1 VKQREIVAVIPTV
14 KAKALNFVFVI
25 AVAHSAES
33 TRLWRDPGP
42 IETLDLAAGP
52 GGRNHAPVPP
62 FQFVEEETHGRWPK
76 VMVLDASRRKWVVKF
91 GEEVKAE
98 TFASRIS
105 WALGYPV
112 RASYYVSNGRIQR
125 VTTLKRTAKFI
136 RPNGEFGDARFQ
148 MFDRD
153 GFRQVPDG
161 KLDLA
166 ERRADQRE
174 LNGLKLTL
182 LLVANWDL
190 KSDNT
195 GVFDIA
201 GERYKVVTDWG
212 ATMGDPA
219 AADRTRRKW
228 NCEAFASRTKSLLD
242 GVDSG
247 YVHFNYTQ
255 YLGRHEQAL
264 ANNITVADLEWF
276 LGRAEKLTDDQVRGA
291 LLASGAAAAEATCF
305 TRAFRERLKLF
316 AAATRSP
323 RSSMSPSARHENS
336 GLR

>member
-1 VKQREIVAVIPTV
+1 MAEGRGARRL
-14 KAKALNFVFVI
+14 AKEMGSQIRRGSQSGNI
-25 AVAHSAES
+25 C
-33 TRLWRDPGP
+33 
-42 IETLDLAAGP
+42 LA
-52 GGRNHAPVPP
+52 
-62 FQFVEEETHGRWPK
+62 
-76 VMVLDASRRKWVVKF
+76 
-91 GEEVKAE
+91 
-98 TFASRIS
+98 IS

-125 VTTLKRTAKFI
+125 VTTLKRAAKFI
-136 RPNGEFGDARFQ
+136 KPNGEFDDARFQ

-153 GFRQVPDG
+153 GFRQVPGG

-166 ERRADQRE
+166 ERRSDQRE
-174 LNGLKLTL
+174 LNALKLTL

-201 GERYKVVTDWG
+201 GERYTAVTDWG

-228 NCEAFASRTKSLLD
+228 NCEAFANRTKSLVH
-242 GVDSG
+242 GVDAG

-264 ANNITVADLEWF
+264 ANNIPVADLKWF
-276 LGRAEKLTDDQVRGA
+276 LRRAEKLTDEQVRRA
-291 LLASGAAAAEATCF
+291 LLASGATAAEATCF
-305 TRAFRERLKLF
+305 TRAFRERLMVF
-316 AAATRSP
+316 ADATR
-323 RSSMSPSARHENS
+323 
-336 GLR
+336 